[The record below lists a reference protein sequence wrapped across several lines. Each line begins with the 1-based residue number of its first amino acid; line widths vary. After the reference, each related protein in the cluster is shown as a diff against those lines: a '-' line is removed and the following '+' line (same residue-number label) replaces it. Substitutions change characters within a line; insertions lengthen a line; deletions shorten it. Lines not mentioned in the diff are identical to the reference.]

1 MCKKLLKYFKRSYQ
15 ELHTSLKQ
23 TNNSME
29 KRYKKV
35 YQAAETLE
43 LPVNLTTEILA
54 KSKDFGVDNMLPEDM
69 MEEEWWE
76 NI

>member
-1 MCKKLLKYFKRSYQ
+1 
-15 ELHTSLKQ
+15 
-23 TNNSME
+23 ME